1 MGGAKNR
8 VFWPKFF
15 VSNWKARTSIVR
27 GRLVME
33 LAGVRVSQGIS
44 MQLRVLLLGTVGLL
58 VLSHRVLAQ
67 EGDLGALPLTKTS
80 EVLTQLSLARFPGPQ
95 GVGDGPVS
103 QPSPAREEIQKGTS
117 NDRILWTL
125 PNFLTVEDAGSI
137 PPLTP
142 GQKFKVTARGVFD
155 PFEFVLIAFVAGIN
169 QASNSNPSYGPGMKG
184 YAKRYGTAYADN
196 AIENFMASAVFPS
209 LLHQDPRY
217 YQLGHGGFWRRSE
230 HAVSR
235 VLITRSDSGQKQLNY
250 SELGGGLTAA
260 AISTYSYHPQSDR
273 GFGNVVSVWVSQMG
287 WDAVTY
293 MIKEFWP
300 DLRKRAKKRQNNLKV
315 NDQVSQAK

>member
-1 MGGAKNR
+1 VRFRIAWIVLIVLPFMGLP
-8 VFWPKFF
+8 VP
-15 VSNWKARTSIVR
+15 
-27 GRLVME
+27 
-33 LAGVRVSQGIS
+33 
-44 MQLRVLLLGTVGLL
+44 
-58 VLSHRVLAQ
+58 AQ
-67 EGDLGALPLTKTS
+67 ELDLGSLPLP
-80 EVLTQLSLARFPGPQ
+80 EVVLYL
-95 GVGDGPVS
+95 DS
-103 QPSPAREEIQKGTS
+103 QPFLAPSFHPHDPGEKPSVRPERAQSELQSGTS

-125 PNFLTVEDAGSI
+125 PNFLTVENADSI

-142 GQKFKVTARGVFD
+142 KQKFAVTARGVFD
-155 PFEFVLIAFVAGIN
+155 PFEFVLVSFVAGLN
-169 QASNSNPSYGPGMKG
+169 QASNSNPSYGQGMQG

-209 LLHQDPRY
+209 VLHQDPRY

-235 VLITRSDSGQKQLNY
+235 VLITRSDSGPRQLNY

-260 AISTYSYHPQSDR
+260 AISTYTYHPDSDR
-273 GFGNVVSVWVSQMG
+273 GFGNVVSVWGSQMG

-300 DLRKRAKKRQNNLKV
+300 DLRKHARNRKRDLSV
-315 NDQVSQAK
+315 ESQSSNRD

>member
-1 MGGAKNR
+1 MRFCIHWIA
-8 VFWPKFF
+8 
-15 VSNWKARTSIVR
+15 
-27 GRLVME
+27 M
-33 LAGVRVSQGIS
+33 AG
-44 MQLRVLLLGTVGLL
+44 
-58 VLSHRVLAQ
+58 LSFLCQRCEAQ
-67 EGDLGALPLTKTS
+67 EPDLGFLPLTEKS
-80 EVLTQLSLARFPGPQ
+80 ALLDLQSPAESSPQPQ
-95 GVGDGPVS
+95 GVTDNPS
-103 QPSPAREEIQKGTS
+103 SEKKKTQEQPQKGTS

-125 PNFLTVEDAGSI
+125 PNFLTVENANEI

-169 QASNSNPSYGPGMKG
+169 QASDSNPTYGQGMQG

-209 LLHQDPRY
+209 VLHQDPRY
-217 YQLGHGGFWRRSE
+217 YQLGHGGFLRRSE

-260 AISTYSYHPQSDR
+260 AISTYSYHPQSER
-273 GFGNVVSVWVSQMG
+273 GFGNVVSVWGSQMG

-300 DLRKRAKKRQNNLKV
+300 DLRKRSKNRKHGQPA
-315 NDQVSQAK
+315 DGQASNSE